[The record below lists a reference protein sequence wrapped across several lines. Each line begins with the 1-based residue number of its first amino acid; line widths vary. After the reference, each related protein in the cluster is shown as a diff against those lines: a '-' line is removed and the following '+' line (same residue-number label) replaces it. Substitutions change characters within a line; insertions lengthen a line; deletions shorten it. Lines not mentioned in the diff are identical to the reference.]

1 MAIGNTA
8 GDTASGRSHL
18 EYLRA
23 TLKDG
28 YAGNAK
34 TGIKMESRLLPF
46 KFPNLGEM
54 MTLGSD
60 HAMIYI
66 LRLRGRVD
74 QWSSRKLC
82 EDVGLLRKDAYSNA
96 GTGLGG
102 GRDGGEAPGI
112 GGFTPYIDFFFCSS
126 LSTIPI
132 VSIYRGGGC
141 DDTQNVL

>member
-34 TGIKMESRLLPF
+34 TGVEMESRLLF

-60 HAMIYI
+60 NAMIYA
-66 LRLRGRVD
+66 LKGRVD
-74 QWSSRKLC
+74 QWSVRKLS
-82 EDVGLLRKDAYSNA
+82 EEVGLRRRDA
-96 GTGLGG
+96 
-102 GRDGGEAPGI
+102 
-112 GGFTPYIDFFFCSS
+112 
-126 LSTIPI
+126 
-132 VSIYRGGGC
+132 
-141 DDTQNVL
+141 